1 VLAATSILGCSGG
14 ATADRDFDAS
24 VSTPAYGT
32 PHPLVLIDEAHN
44 NCHTADGR
52 YKPFAELLR
61 NDGYEVKPNSSPF
74 SEKSL
79 RDATILVIANARGTN
94 DLNDAPAFTDAECT
108 SVHAWVRGGGALLL
122 ITDHYPM
129 GSAAR
134 KLGERFGVSM
144 SGGSVEDTLH
154 YDVASEDWTQLVFER
169 EDSLLLAHPITEGRD
184 ASERIERVMTF
195 MGQSL
200 SGPAGS
206 VSFLRLSSDA
216 VDRAPN
222 VQVDRDGDD
231 TRVTVTQGA
240 ATSAAGRAQ
249 GLAFEYGR
257 GRVVI
262 LGEAAMLTAQRRN
275 DRQFGMQLP
284 GIDNKQLALNVMH
297 WLSRIL

>member
-1 VLAATSILGCSGG
+1 
-14 ATADRDFDAS
+14 
-24 VSTPAYGT
+24 
-32 PHPLVLIDEAHN
+32 
-44 NCHTADGR
+44 
-52 YKPFAELLR
+52 
-61 NDGYEVKPNSSPF
+61 
-74 SEKSL
+74 
-79 RDATILVIANARGTN
+79 
-94 DLNDAPAFTDAECT
+94 
-108 SVHAWVRGGGALLL
+108 
-122 ITDHYPM
+122 
-129 GSAAR
+129 
-134 KLGERFGVSM
+134 M

-200 SGPAGS
+200 SGPPGS

-262 LGEAAMLTAQRRN
+262 LGEAAMLTAQRQN